1 MAFIF
6 DLSEQYCLE
15 FVWFLWILS
24 SSSHYY
30 SVVYFVQAFETFV
43 MLNFYRTHISIC
55 KVATSLKSDN
65 FMEERNRIR
74 YETLFYCQKLEDGFL
89 SGMSF
94 LRDICTKVLDDFVY
108 GKSFISLINLITIY
122 KLSGRFM
129 TSLCLLVSGDNA
141 RALFIRSKL
150 PLLDLTRI
158 W

>member
-1 MAFIF
+1 
-6 DLSEQYCLE
+6 
-15 FVWFLWILS
+15 
-24 SSSHYY
+24 
-30 SVVYFVQAFETFV
+30 
-43 MLNFYRTHISIC
+43 
-55 KVATSLKSDN
+55 VATSLKSDN